1 MSKCAD
7 IGGQAVIEGVM
18 MRSPDWMGIAVR
30 KSDGTIVTSREET
43 SSPAKKHPFL
53 GWPFIRGIVNMVL
66 MLYNGMHTIDIAT
79 KMLGIEDEEPSRF
92 EKWISKKLGK
102 SVDKV
107 VMGTAIVFA
116 VGLALL
122 LFMVIPNAVATAL
135 NTKIHSL
142 FLVNLLSGIV
152 RITILVLYIGLTGLI
167 PDMRRTYQYHG
178 AEHKTVYC
186 NEAGL
191 ELTPA
196 NARKFSKHHPRCG
209 TSFLLLVM
217 IIAVLLGAVSDQLIG
232 AIFSIEKMSFAARL
246 LRSLCLLPIVAG
258 FSYEALKALAHSEK
272 WYVKA
277 LRWPGMQLQRLTTRE
292 PDDSMLEVAIEAMK
306 IAKGEAEPTCG
317 EIQEGQSEA

>member
-1 MSKCAD
+1 MPKCAD

-18 MRSPDWMGIAVR
+18 MRSPDWTGIAVR
-30 KSDGTIVTSREET
+30 KNDGTIVTVREKT
-43 SSPAKKHPFL
+43 NSPAKKHPFL
-53 GWPFIRGIVNMVL
+53 GWPFIRGIVNMVT
-66 MLYNGMHTIDIAT
+66 MLYNGMHTIDVAT
-79 KMLGIEDEEPSRF
+79 KLLGVEEEEPSRF
-92 EKWISKKLGK
+92 EKWISQKFGK
-102 SVDKV
+102 SIDKV
-107 VMGTAIVFA
+107 VMGTAIVLA

-135 NTKIHSL
+135 NAKIHSL
-142 FLVNLLSGIV
+142 FLVNLFSGLV

-191 ELTPA
+191 DLTPE

-217 IIAVLLGAVSDQLIG
+217 IIAVLLGAISDQLIG
-232 AIFSIEKMSFAARL
+232 AVFGIERMSFAARL

-272 WYVKA
+272 WFVRV

-306 IAKGEAEPTCG
+306 IAKGETEPTC
-317 EIQEGQSEA
+317 EQSKERHTEA